1 MRLQVLHRLAISV
14 LVLIVNFVVLAYFFN
29 NSVQTSNIDFSVSE
43 SYGNIYQRP
52 LLKILTTSAE
62 WYIDRAMG
70 KEVGGNPASSALN
83 ELTQVQA
90 GYGDALKVTPEE
102 LRSRDRL
109 NFAPD
114 RIQEAGRSVFAA
126 RGTLNDESIAE
137 FTDFIAKVRGLI
149 VHTGD
154 TSNLILDPD
163 LDSYYMMDVTL
174 LALPQTIDRLQQII
188 SYFVTKDMQGGL
200 SLPDRL
206 QAVIFAKMLEEA
218 DAARIVA
225 DYDTIYKED
234 LNFYGA
240 SPSLKAMTAQPLEK
254 FKTSYGALVDYLNSV
269 KDPAANLDFVTLAQ
283 KTRDALQAS
292 DTLYRVSVQ
301 ELDVLLKIRIDHF
314 ENYKCNVLMGC
325 SAALLFGILFF
336 ALIAR
341 GISRPMRIICNVVN
355 HLTEGEFSIQIPF
368 VRKRDEFGE
377 LARALQTFKE
387 NGIRM
392 EGMKAEESKRVESE
406 KREQKRKEERL
417 RLMNAAT
424 TAFESNVGVIVNTV
438 ASAATEL
445 QATAENL
452 TTISERTS
460 DQSEIVTAV
469 TEASSVN
476 VQVVAASVD
485 ELTASINE
493 ISRQINEST
502 NIAEA
507 AVSEIKKTDATVGEL
522 TEAAIQIGEV
532 IDLIKGI
539 AEQTNL
545 LALNAT
551 IEAAR
556 AGESGRGF
564 AVVANEVK
572 SLATQTTDAIEEIS
586 SRITSMQDVTKGT
599 VVAIRKIGR
608 TIEQISENI
617 GSIASAI
624 TEQSAAT
631 GEIALNT
638 QKASEGT
645 TEVVARVLTVSSA
658 AGDSLAAAGDMLGA
672 ARGLS
677 VQSEKLRQE
686 VHSFLEQIREE

>member
-1 MRLQVLHRLAISV
+1 MRLLVIHRLAISV
-14 LVLIVNFVVLAYFFN
+14 LVLVINFVVLAYFFN
-29 NSVQTSNIDFSVSE
+29 KSVQTSNIDFAVYE
-43 SYGNIYQRP
+43 TYGNMYQRP
-52 LLKILTTSAE
+52 LVKALGQSVN
-62 WYIDRAMG
+62 WYIDRALG
-70 KEVGGNPASSALN
+70 HETPGNPVAGALN
-83 ELTQVQA
+83 EINEIQKLH
-90 GYGDALKVTPEE
+90 GDDLKVTPDE
-102 LRSRDRL
+102 LRARDRL
-109 NFAPD
+109 GFAPE
-114 RIQEAGRSVFAA
+114 RIVESANSVFAMK
-126 RGTLNDESIAE
+126 GPLNEESIGV
-137 FTDFIAKVRGLI
+137 FTDYIAKVRGLI
-149 VHTGD
+149 AHTGD

-174 LALPQTIDRLQQII
+174 LALPQTLDRLQQIV
-188 SYFVTKDMQGGL
+188 SYYVVKDMQSGL
-200 SLPDRL
+200 ALPDRL
-206 QAVIFAKMLEEA
+206 QAVVFAQSLQEA
-218 DAARIVA
+218 DMARIVA
-225 DYDTIYKED
+225 DYDTLYKED
-234 LNFYGA
+234 PNFYGV
-240 SPSLKAMTAQPLEK
+240 SDSLKPMTAPALDD
-254 FKTSYGALVDYLNSV
+254 FKNKYNVLINYLNSV
-269 KDPAANLDFVTLAQ
+269 KDPAANLDLATLLQ
-283 KTRDALQAS
+283 KVGDAAISAS
-292 DTLYRVSVQ
+292 KLYDMSVQ
-301 ELDVLLKIRIDHF
+301 EQDVFLNNRINYF
-314 ENYKCNVLMGC
+314 ENYKRNVLLGC
-325 SAALLFGILFF
+325 SGALIFGMLFF
-336 ALIAR
+336 AFVAR
-341 GISRPMRIICNVVN
+341 GISRPMRVLVNVV
-355 HLTEGEFSIQIPF
+355 TELSNARFDLNIPF
-368 VRKRDEFGE
+368 TRNRDEFGE
-377 LARALQTFKE
+377 IARALQTFKD
-387 NGIRM
+387 NGLRM
-392 EGMKAEESKRVESE
+392 EAMKAEEAKRVESE

-417 RLMNAAT
+417 KFMNSAT
-424 TAFESNVGVIVNTV
+424 STFEDSVSVIVNTV

-452 TTISERTS
+452 NTISERTS
-460 DQSEIVTAV
+460 DQSDIVTQV
-469 TEASSVN
+469 TESSSVN
-476 VQVVAASVD
+476 VQIVAASVD

-507 AVSEIKKTDATVGEL
+507 AVAEIKKTDATVSEL
-522 TEAAIQIGEV
+522 TEAATQIGEV

-586 SRITSMQDVTKGT
+586 SRITSMQEVTNGT

-631 GEIALNT
+631 GEIAHNT

-645 TEVVARVLTVSSA
+645 NEVVARVSTVSMA
-658 AGDSLAAAGDMLGA
+658 AGESRAAANDMLEA

-686 VHSFLEQIREE
+686 VNTFLEKIREA